1 MANHMA
7 HNSKVFALG
16 LKQFT
21 EQQVKPKLLAM
32 CKSVAQT
39 IVGVIDGSFAMPD
52 GTQQFP
58 VWSANLHDATGVGV
72 YCDGVLSSFI
82 PTARATAAQTDGGT
96 KGIFGSTLLQ
106 SAITNASTQFGK
118 GIWIVLF
125 SSVPYAYKINT
136 QGSKR
141 GRGVGFFE
149 ALKQTLLNDVI
160 AGLKP
165 IQL

>member
-1 MANHMA
+1 MSNYTA
-7 HNSKVFALG
+7 HNSKVFKVG

-58 VWSANLHDATGVGV
+58 ILSANLHDATGVGV

-96 KGIFGSTLLQ
+96 KGIIGSTLLQ

-160 AGLKP
+160 AGLQP

>member
-1 MANHMA
+1 MSGYTA

-21 EQQVKPKLLAM
+21 EQQVNPKLLAM
-32 CKSVAQT
+32 CKSAAQT
-39 IVGVIDGSFAMPD
+39 IVGVIDGGFAMPD

-160 AGLKP
+160 AGLQP
-165 IQL
+165 IRL